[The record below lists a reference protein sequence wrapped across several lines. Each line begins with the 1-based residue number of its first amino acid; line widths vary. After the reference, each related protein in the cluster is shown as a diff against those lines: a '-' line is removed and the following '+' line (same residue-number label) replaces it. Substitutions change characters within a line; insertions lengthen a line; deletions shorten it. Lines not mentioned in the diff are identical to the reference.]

1 VEINVTMD
9 FYGLQMH
16 QLMVWI
22 QTMQLK
28 TLWTNIY
35 HVIIINWHPIFMNF
49 KHIIT
54 KRLVGRKIKTF
65 VDLIFRDLLCK
76 KHKFLKP
83 LSLESLT
90 PSKMVHLG
98 EINKRIFEEFNKID
112 LQTTFMSFN
121 ALLNFFSTDKETFI
135 NAL

>member
-1 VEINVTMD
+1 M
-9 FYGLQMH
+9 
-16 QLMVWI
+16 
-22 QTMQLK
+22 K
-28 TLWTNIY
+28 
-35 HVIIINWHPIFMNF
+35 F

-54 KRLVGRKIKTF
+54 KRLVGRKIKPF
-65 VDLIFRDLLCK
+65 VDLIFHGLLCK

-98 EINKRIFEEFNKID
+98 EINKRIFEELNKID

-121 ALLNFFSTDKETFI
+121 ALLNFFLQIKRHTSMHYKKSF
-135 NAL
+135 